1 MTVSIYQLAHQLHKD
16 IKSVRL
22 LIKQYGIALPETAST
37 LSDTDAN
44 ALLKK
49 VKSNN
54 QSTHVASPAIKKP
67 LIGSAPVRIA
77 SPKNLGGSQ
86 SITALN
92 AFKKSFAP
100 AAPIAARPAPATAP
114 KAVTKPE
121 NTPSAAGS
129 IANKDAA
136 KMEQNRVIK
145 PPITLTELANLLE
158 VKPFTLIRDL
168 MDQKIFASM
177 GQVLD
182 ENALK
187 VLADK
192 YHFTVE
198 TKRRSQE
205 RNVQPVPVKPKVEL
219 AEHLEPRPPIVC
231 ILGHVDHGKTTLL
244 DTLRK
249 ANVAAK
255 EAGGITQHIGAYQ
268 VEVEGK
274 KITFLDTP
282 GHAVFSNIRQRG
294 ATVTDIIILVVA
306 ADDGFMPQTKES
318 LQLAQKENVPVVV
331 AINKMDVKGANIDRI
346 KQQMQANGIAPEE
359 WGGDTLCTEISAL
372 KGTNLDKLLQLV
384 LLQAEM
390 MELKANPKGTPEGVV
405 VESRM
410 EEGQGIVTTAI
421 ITSGTLKP
429 GDALVS
435 GTHVCKVRCLLD
447 EHGKRMA
454 QATPATPVQ
463 ITGWVTMPSAGC
475 TFRGSKNEKEARK
488 EAEACERELKQNQSN
503 NVHKISSIDDLM
515 AAMETQQQ
523 KTLKVLLRSDVHGS
537 LEALEA
543 CLKSIHSDKVALNII
558 DTRVGQITLN
568 DIQTAHAGKAIIVG
582 FNTKPANGV
591 QAAAKQKGVR
601 MIQHNIIYELIE
613 QVRNAMR
620 ELLEPEWSETK
631 LGSAE
636 IRKVIT
642 LSKGTIAGCMVVSG
656 QIVRDAFVRL
666 IRKGKI
672 ITETKAYTLKHF
684 KDYVAEVKSGTECGI
699 GLEDAASVCQE
710 GDLIECYKKVSSLPE
725 L

>member
-22 LIKQYGIALPETAST
+22 LIKQHGIALPETAST

-44 ALLKK
+44 TLLQK
-49 VKSNN
+49 VKNNN
-54 QSTHVASPAIKKP
+54 QSAHAASPIVKKS

-86 SITALN
+86 SVTALN
-92 AFKKSFAP
+92 ALKKNFAS
-100 AAPIAARPAPATAP
+100 ATLVATNSVLTSNQ
-114 KAVTKPE
+114 KVVAKQESTISTAVPT
-121 NTPSAAGS
+121 T
-129 IANKDAA
+129 KDAVET
-136 KMEQNRVIK
+136 EQNLIIK
-145 PPITLTELANLLE
+145 PPVTLTELANLLKI
-158 VKPFTLIRDL
+158 KPFTLIKDL
-168 MDQKIFASM
+168 MDQKIFASI

-182 ENALK
+182 ENTIK

-192 YHFTVE
+192 YNFTVE
-198 TKRRSQE
+198 TKRRSHE
-205 RNVQPVPVKPKVEL
+205 RKAQPAPVKSKAESS
-219 AEHLEPRPPIVC
+219 EHLEPRQPIVC

-268 VEVEGK
+268 VEAEGK

-390 MELKANPKGTPEGVV
+390 MELKANPKGAPEGVV

-447 EHGKRMA
+447 EHGKRLT

-488 EAEACERELKQNQSN
+488 EAEACERELRQNQSS
-503 NVHKISSIDDLM
+503 NVHKISNIDDLM
-515 AAMETQQQ
+515 AAMETKQQ
-523 KTLKVLLRSDVHGS
+523 KTLQILLRSDVHGS

-543 CLKSIHSDKVALNII
+543 CLKSIHSDKVALNIV
-558 DTRVGQITLN
+558 DMRVGQITLN

-591 QAAAKQKGVR
+591 LAAAKQNGVR
-601 MIQHNIIYELIE
+601 IIQHNIIYELIE
-613 QVRNAMR
+613 QVKNAMR

-666 IRKGKI
+666 IRKGTI
-672 ITETKAYTLKHF
+672 ITETKSYTLKHF
-684 KDYVAEVKSGTECGI
+684 KNYVSEVKSGNECGI
-699 GLEDAASVCQE
+699 GLEDAASDCQE

>member
-22 LIKQYGIALPETAST
+22 LIKQHGIALPETAST

-44 ALLKK
+44 TLLQK
-49 VKSNN
+49 VKNNN
-54 QSTHVASPAIKKP
+54 QSAHAASPIVKKS

-86 SITALN
+86 SVTALN
-92 AFKKSFAP
+92 ALKKNFAS
-100 AAPIAARPAPATAP
+100 ATPVATNSVLTSNQ
-114 KAVTKPE
+114 KVVAKQESTISTAVPT
-121 NTPSAAGS
+121 T
-129 IANKDAA
+129 KDAVET
-136 KMEQNRVIK
+136 EQNLIIK
-145 PPITLTELANLLE
+145 PPVTLTELANLLKI
-158 VKPFTLIRDL
+158 KPFTLIKDL
-168 MDQKIFASM
+168 MDQKIFASI

-182 ENALK
+182 ENTIK

-192 YHFTVE
+192 YNFTVE
-198 TKRRSQE
+198 TKRRSHE
-205 RNVQPVPVKPKVEL
+205 RKAQPAPVKSKVEPS
-219 AEHLEPRPPIVC
+219 EHLEPRQPIVC

-268 VEVEGK
+268 VEAEGK

-390 MELKANPKGTPEGVV
+390 MELKANPKGAPEGVV

-447 EHGKRMA
+447 EHGKRLT

-488 EAEACERELKQNQSN
+488 EAEACERELRQNQSS
-503 NVHKISSIDDLM
+503 NVHKISNIDDLM
-515 AAMETQQQ
+515 AAMETKQQ
-523 KTLKVLLRSDVHGS
+523 KTLQILLRSDVHGS

-543 CLKSIHSDKVALNII
+543 CLKSIHSDKVALNIV
-558 DTRVGQITLN
+558 DMRVGQITLN

-591 QAAAKQKGVR
+591 LAAAKQNGVR
-601 MIQHNIIYELIE
+601 IIQHNIIYELIE
-613 QVRNAMR
+613 QVKNAMR

-666 IRKGKI
+666 IRKGTI
-672 ITETKAYTLKHF
+672 ITETKSYTLKHF
-684 KDYVAEVKSGTECGI
+684 KNYVSEVKSGNECGI
-699 GLEDAASVCQE
+699 GLEDAASDCQE